1 MLVFCAII
9 ILMENNLLKSTARSV
24 KHFNTTLCVFI
35 VIRVV
40 LFIAFALPVRIV
52 PEYNYG
58 GGILTAFFYFGPMIC
73 VDLFLTI
80 YFIRIK
86 VITQKVKKVGGFT
99 GQSNNYLQTPS
110 TFFAVWV
117 IVAVGAALF
126 IFLHEFNLTNIVF

>member
-1 MLVFCAII
+1 
-9 ILMENNLLKSTARSV
+9 MENNLLKSTTRSV
-24 KHFNTTLCVFI
+24 KHFNTTLCVFF

-126 IFLHEFNLTNIVF
+126 IFLHEFNLTNIAF